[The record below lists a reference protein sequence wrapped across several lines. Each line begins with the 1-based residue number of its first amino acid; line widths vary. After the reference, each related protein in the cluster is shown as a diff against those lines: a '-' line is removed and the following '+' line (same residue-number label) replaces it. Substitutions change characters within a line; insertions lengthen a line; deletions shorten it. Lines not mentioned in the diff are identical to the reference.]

1 MNPQVIIVTKKND
14 LSLNRLL
21 NVLRD
26 HQIDDYKIIYVTDE
40 LKEIETDNLKGFFIF
55 SIPPSEIPKWLESL
69 EDKFLDYFKIYCY
82 NYLLEDKIDTSV
94 FLNFDYI
101 IAGEQENSILHRQI
115 DFLKTNYWRKVPLSR
130 LGLKKLPDSKLIG
143 RLFQILER
151 TDISITDFDQ
161 LSKKL
166 NVTKDTLRR
175 EIRKDLKIQYP
186 ELRTILLGYYRE
198 NYPEKSRLLMQRYV

>member
-1 MNPQVIIVTKKND
+1 MNPQVIIITEKND
-14 LSLNRLL
+14 FSLNRLL

-26 HQIDDYKIIYVTDE
+26 HQIDYYKIIYSKDE
-40 LKEIETDNLKGFFIF
+40 LKEIETVDLKGFFIF
-55 SIPPSEIPKWLESL
+55 SIPPSEITKWLQSL

-94 FLNFDYI
+94 FLNFDFI
-101 IAGEQENSILHRQI
+101 IAGEQENGILHRQI
-115 DFLKTNYWRKVPLSR
+115 EFLKTNYWRKVPLSR

-143 RLFQILER
+143 KLFQVLER
-151 TDISITDFDQ
+151 TDISITNFDQ

-166 NVTKDTLRR
+166 NVSKETLRR

-186 ELRTILLGYYRE
+186 ELKTLLLGYYKE
-198 NYPEKSRLLMQRYV
+198 NYPEKSRLLKRRYG